1 LGTPASLGEGFGA
14 SDFFGVLMPR
24 ADVFGAAVSP
34 ADVFGVGGATVVVT
48 LAAVGVAVVGLGDDV
63 VVVGRSVVV
72 VTDGFSDGVV
82 RPVHGVR
89 GEAAGLDEDA
99 TTAGGTVT
107 VVLRGADFS
116 PVTALRRASGCS
128 STTVVSVVS
137 GACSVSMDVVSL
149 TLVTCGRPSDGAAA
163 WSSWPL
169 SSVVSPTRPA
179 NAAMGAIITAAKHPR
194 PLAGS
199 SR

>member
-1 LGTPASLGEGFGA
+1 LASLA
-14 SDFFGVLMPR
+14 DDFGV
-24 ADVFGAAVSP
+24 VVSP
-34 ADVFGVGGATVVVT
+34 ADVFGVGATVVVALPT
-48 LAAVGVAVVGLGDDV
+48 VAVVV
-63 VVVGRSVVV
+63 VVAGDAVVVTGRSVVV
-72 VTDGFSDGVV
+72 VADGFSGGVV

-89 GEAAGLDEDA
+89 GLATVLDEDA
-99 TTAGGTVT
+99 TTAGGTMT
-107 VVLRGADFS
+107 DVLRGADFS
-116 PVTALRRASGCS
+116 PVTGLRRASGCS

-137 GACSVSMDVVSL
+137 GVSGASMDVVSL
-149 TLVTCGRPSDGAAA
+149 TIVTCGSPGDGAAA

>member
-1 LGTPASLGEGFGA
+1 MSLA
-14 SDFFGVLMPR
+14 DFFGAV
-24 ADVFGAAVSP
+24 VSP
-34 ADVFGVGGATVVVT
+34 VDVFGVDATVVVV
-48 LAAVGVAVVGLGDDV
+48 LAAVGVVVVGFGDDV

-72 VTDGFSDGVV
+72 VADGFSGGVV

-89 GEAAGLDEDA
+89 GLATVVDEDA
-99 TTAGGTVT
+99 TTADGTVT
-107 VVLRGADFS
+107 DVPRGADLS
-116 PVTALRRASGCS
+116 PVTGLRSASGCS
-128 STTVVSVVS
+128 ATTVVSAVS
-137 GACSVSMDVVSL
+137 GVTSVSMDVVSL
-149 TLVTCGRPSDGAAA
+149 TLVTCGSSGDGAAA